1 MSDPHGATR
10 QVVLHA
16 SLVRPKLLMGGERRA
31 VLCNYGGG
39 FALFMLTRSVPG
51 LVAAVVLCAIVQGV
65 LVVLAKRDPQSLQVN
80 YRSMKYQ
87 AFYPSAA
94 SIDAKPGDVHT
105 VRQAPIDY
113 LVFAL
118 QSVLKGKKGET
129 VKC

>member
-1 MSDPHGATR
+1 MSDPQGATR

-31 VLCNYGGG
+31 VLYNYGGG

-118 QSVLKGKKGET
+118 QSVLKRQKGET